1 MQNVTSEHFGTQNTR
16 RFCTEV
22 SIASTETPTAIP
34 VKTAT
39 SDIAMSWSMD
49 SGMCNEK
56 SLGRQGRVS
65 AEARVWLGGL
75 RGARPRRWP
84 SHLGRQGRVSAE
96 APRYAVSLRGT
107 VMKPPLW

>member
-1 MQNVTSEHFGTQNTR
+1 MTVLGGLSPR
-16 RFCTEV
+16 RLCV
-22 SIASTETPTAIP
+22 SV
-34 VKTAT
+34 VKINLAR
-39 SDIAMSWSMD
+39 
-49 SGMCNEK
+49 NEK

-65 AEARVWLGGL
+65 AEARVRSGGL